1 MKALNGMNCRNY
13 GKLPCFHAGK
23 ISMADLFDLGDT
35 ENSRIDEKRDKRRVP
50 RWVISDRPRPL
61 IENKARFD
69 LGSSW
74 NDLRK
79 LFGR

>member
-1 MKALNGMNCRNY
+1 MGLDDTGNQ
-13 GKLPCFHAGK
+13 
-23 ISMADLFDLGDT
+23 DL
-35 ENSRIDEKRDKRRVP
+35 RIGGKRDKRRVP

-61 IENKARFD
+61 IENKARVD

-74 NDLRK
+74 DDLRK

>member
-1 MKALNGMNCRNY
+1 
-13 GKLPCFHAGK
+13 
-23 ISMADLFDLGDT
+23 MADLLGVDDTGNQDL
-35 ENSRIDEKRDKRRVP
+35 RIGGKRDKRRVP

-61 IENKARFD
+61 IENKARVD

-74 NDLRK
+74 DDLRK

>member
-1 MKALNGMNCRNY
+1 
-13 GKLPCFHAGK
+13 
-23 ISMADLFDLGDT
+23 MADLLDYDDTQDL
-35 ENSRIDEKRDKRRVP
+35 RIGGERDKRRVP
-50 RWVISDRPRPL
+50 RWVISDRPRPF
-61 IENKARFD
+61 IGNKARVD